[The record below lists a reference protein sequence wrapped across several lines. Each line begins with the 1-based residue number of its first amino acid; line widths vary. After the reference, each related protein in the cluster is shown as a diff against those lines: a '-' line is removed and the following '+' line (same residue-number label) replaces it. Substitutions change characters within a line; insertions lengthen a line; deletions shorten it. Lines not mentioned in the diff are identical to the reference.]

1 MSKWLSE
8 EWFDETRAL
17 TTDQPDRPGL
27 TGRLQFEVTGGPDG
41 EVRYYQ
47 VLEDGRWSD
56 GASGTIDDPDVTLS
70 SGWADAVAME
80 RGELDPNVA
89 FMQGKL
95 KVTGSMALVMTYLPA
110 TRTPE
115 YQTLRQQIAGIT
127 EF

>member
-1 MSKWLSE
+1 MSMWLSE
-8 EWFDETRAL
+8 EWFDQVRAL

-47 VLEDGRWSD
+47 VLEDGRRSD

-95 KVTGSMALVMTYLPA
+95 KVTGSMALMMAYLPG